1 MTEKAKAGDTVR
13 VHYTGTLDNGQQ
25 FDSSRGRDPLE
36 FTLGADQVISG
47 FDEAVT
53 GMEVGESKTV
63 RIPAEQAYGPR
74 HDELVIALPKTQV
87 PPDMDVKPGQQL
99 QVQDQNGQVFN
110 VVVVDVTDDAIVLD
124 GNHPLA
130 GEALNF
136 DLELVSID

>member
-13 VHYTGTLDNGQQ
+13 VHYTGTLDSGQQ
-25 FDSSRGRDPLE
+25 FDSSEGREPLE

-47 FDEAVT
+47 FDAAVT

-63 RIPAEQAYGPR
+63 RIPAEEAYGPR
-74 HDELVIALPKTQV
+74 HEELVVALPKNQV
-87 PPDMDVKPGQQL
+87 PPGMEVQPGQQL

-110 VVVVDVTDDAIVLD
+110 VVVVDVTDEAIILD

-136 DLELVSID
+136 ELKLVSID